1 MTDTVDQATAKIQHD
16 VHDSG
21 FLGTDNNDNVKDAD
35 RELSNLPASDANK
48 VVGKLSDG
56 DLKAWADD
64 VNSGGIFG
72 AQGLSAG
79 EKKDLFNTF
88 AQKLDGDQLAR
99 VSAAFGGNRDD
110 VIELGRSV
118 AQYGTA
124 DAKVEYV
131 KQLAG
136 KSTDKPTEFQN
147 GIFSQTTITGD
158 PEAVAIGE
166 VLSSLKGNPQAID
179 QAFGALDSDQLGAVI
194 KASEGQRMTSYV
206 GASGPSFTTDA
217 RLTDQ
222 ILSAAATGSDP
233 TMKAKVFEAG
243 AKAIGDIKDTD
254 QLLTPNVGAKD
265 DVKRVTD
272 GLTQI
277 LNSDTTGVTHVLKL
291 DQPSGK
297 ALTGYLKEV
306 ISADPSAGNQTVGTM
321 LARLQQ
327 SNNLSQNPFDYANQ
341 AVDDGHGGKAY
352 VNAGTLGYFSGG
364 IQAAINSISS
374 DAKTQGDILSN
385 VLNTAVSAGTGWKVP
400 TPVKIGAQVVNGG
413 IKEAVREVVA
423 DVTSGNKNLADAL
436 FQISLPHDANGKTTE
451 LASDPTF
458 EGARNT
464 VVEQNR

>member
-21 FLGTDNNDNVKDAD
+21 FLGTDNNSHVKDAD
-35 RELSNLPASDANK
+35 KELAGLPASDANK

-99 VSAAFGGNRDD
+99 VSAAFGGSRDD
-110 VIELGRSV
+110 VIDLGRSV

-136 KSTDKPTEFQN
+136 KTIDQPNEFQN
-147 GIFSQTTITGD
+147 GFFSQTSIGGD
-158 PEAVAIGE
+158 REAIAIGE
-166 VLSSLKGNPQAID
+166 VLSSLKGNPQAVD
-179 QAFGALDSDQLGAVI
+179 KAFSALNGQQLNAVVRGA
-194 KASEGQRMTSYV
+194 EGQRTTTYT
-206 GASGPSFTTDA
+206 GASGPSNTTDA
-217 RLTDQ
+217 RLTNQ
-222 ILSAAATGSDP
+222 ILSAAGTGNDP
-233 TMKAKVFEAG
+233 AVKARVFESG
-243 AKAIGDIKDTD
+243 AKAIGDIKDSD

-277 LNSDTTGVTHVLKL
+277 LNSDTTGVTHALKV
-291 DQPSGK
+291 DQLSGK
-297 ALTGYLKEV
+297 ALTSYLKEV
-306 ISADPSAGNQTVGTM
+306 VSANPSAGNQTVGTM

-327 SNNLSQNPFDYANQ
+327 GNDLSQNPFDYVNQ
-341 AVDDGHGGKAY
+341 TVDDGHGGKAF
-352 VNAGTLGYFSGG
+352 VNAETVGYFSGG

-374 DAKTQGDILSN
+374 DEKTQGDILGN
-385 VLNTAVSAGTGWKVP
+385 VLNTAVSVGTGWKVP
-400 TPVKIGAQVVNGG
+400 TPVKLGAQVVNGG

-423 DVTSGNKNLADAL
+423 DVTSKNKTLADAL
-436 FQISLPHDANGKTTE
+436 FQISLPHDANGKTAE
-451 LASDPTF
+451 LASDASF
-458 EGARNT
+458 LAVRST